1 MVVPCSFTYTLYLIG
16 GSRGPSASSPFR
28 GLIKNRDFW
37 NSITIIGALVDG
49 SSETLPD
56 EWGSKIGRLPATN
69 DSRSLRDLLYCC
81 KWTGRR
87 KQPINGTNTF
97 LFIARRPCLALSVT
111 AIHCSLFLSLSL
123 LLWLARHSARG
134 RFALFALFS
143 AIFPRCSLFLIAF
156 LPYVHYP
163 VSPRLIPTLVFSI
176 HAIAT
181 RRCLDL
187 ASSRKITALH
197 ACTRLLTFVPAF
209 ATTIYKRSSFTGKRI
224 VLLCIA
230 FVDRCILVI
239 ILQLNYVL
247 LFKAKE
253 FYRCGS
259 TYSYIVYRRRFDPK
273 IVIACCRVLSK
284 S

>member
-111 AIHCSLFLSLSL
+111 AIHCSLFLSLSSS
-123 LLWLARHSARG
+123 LAGAALRSWSI
-134 RFALFALFS
+134 RF
-143 AIFPRCSLFLIAF
+143 I
-156 LPYVHYP
+156 
-163 VSPRLIPTLVFSI
+163 
-176 HAIAT
+176 
-181 RRCLDL
+181 
-187 ASSRKITALH
+187 
-197 ACTRLLTFVPAF
+197 
-209 ATTIYKRSSFTGKRI
+209 RI
-224 VLLCIA
+224 VLCHISPLLSFSNCISSVRPLSG
-230 FVDRCILVI
+230 FSSINPHPCFFHSCDRDETLSRSR
-239 ILQLNYVL
+239 LQ
-247 LFKAKE
+247 
-253 FYRCGS
+253 
-259 TYSYIVYRRRFDPK
+259 
-273 IVIACCRVLSK
+273 
-284 S
+284 